1 MSIDDVRGAQQSLVD
16 VCQQIAQANL
26 SPPQITFTGLSH
38 FNNKVLYI
46 DPVKDS
52 HLDALARIAEIC
64 RETYEKNGI
73 ISTDIRP
80 FNPHLTLFKLSKA
93 RDLHRKGVK
102 KIDQCWTSKYD
113 NHHFGI
119 ENFHSLHLCNM
130 LKKQTDGYYEIFHE
144 QQLFNDNL
152 KSHHL
157 SPNNLNDKIDNTM
170 FLSTSMNQTSERIS
184 NDQIVNDEPMTYNSS
199 VIDESAPLLRSDRTI
214 HDGTASEVALSST
227 DHSFNPKKCCSCCSI
242 L

>member
-1 MSIDDVRGAQQSLVD
+1 MVFSLKTDEDKQRARQSLID
-16 VCQQIAQANL
+16 VCQEIALAKL

-73 ISTDIRP
+73 KTGDTRP

-102 KIDQCWTSKYD
+102 VIDQSWCLKYT

-119 ENFHSLHLCNM
+119 ENVRSIHLCNM
-130 LKKQTDGYYEIFHE
+130 MKKQNDGYYEIFHE
-144 QQLFNDNL
+144 ENLFNDNPD
-152 KSHHL
+152 SFRP
-157 SPNNLNDKIDNTM
+157 SSITEVDNVTI
-170 FLSTSMNQTSERIS
+170 STGHVERTA
-184 NDQIVNDEPMTYNSS
+184 DEETIMAEPTVINESS
-199 VIDESAPLLRSDRTI
+199 PLLQHDRPTYEEPFS
-214 HDGTASEVALSST
+214 GVASFFPRIRFRGCL
-227 DHSFNPKKCCSCCSI
+227 CCSI
-242 L
+242 T